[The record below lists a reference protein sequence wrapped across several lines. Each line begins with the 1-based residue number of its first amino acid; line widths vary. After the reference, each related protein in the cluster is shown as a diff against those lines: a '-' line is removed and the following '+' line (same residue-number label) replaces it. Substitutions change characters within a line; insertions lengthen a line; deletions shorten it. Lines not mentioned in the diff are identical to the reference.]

1 MNYLNVALS
10 LFTPEILGLILLGVV
25 MGIIFG
31 AIPGL
36 NTPIAIAL
44 VLPFTYSMDV
54 LPSMALILGIYMGG
68 ISGGLITAIL
78 LKIPGTVS
86 SVATTLDGYPM
97 AQSGRA
103 AEALAIGTFSSF
115 VGGIL
120 SCIALML
127 ISPLLSKVALAF
139 GAWEY
144 FGAAF
149 LALSFVCVLMD
160 GKVVKG
166 FIAVFIGLLLSTV
179 GISPIDGSV
188 FRFTFGNMSLSAGF
202 DMIAVILGAFALPE
216 MFRTAGKIR
225 EKVIPTKFRK
235 RWFYLP
241 RLADIKGE
249 VVNFIRS
256 ALIGIFV
263 GILPGMGPSAAGMV
277 AYSQAKKSSKHPEK
291 FGTGCVSGLVASE
304 TSNNAVTGGAL
315 IPMLV
320 LSIPGD
326 TAVILGALMI
336 QGITCGPLLVI
347 NSPDLFKAVVII
359 AILAN
364 IFMFVVQS
372 STIRLTSK
380 IIQVPRYLLLPLI
393 VVFCVVGAFT
403 INNRV
408 FDLYAVLLFAVLG
421 YILEE
426 NDYPLMPMVLA
437 FVLGNMTEYNF
448 RRTIMYYGSI
458 GQAFTSLSVGTVLVV
473 LGIVLL
479 VSGII
484 RDIPAVA
491 AKRTARKAAKAQKT
505 PSVSAE
511 ASAESDTSDN

>member
-1 MNYLNVALS
+1 MSYVQAAATI
-10 LFTPEILGLILLGVV
+10 FTPEILGLILLGTV
-25 MGIIFG
+25 MGIVFG

-44 VLPFTYSMDV
+44 VLPFTYSMSV
-54 LPSMALILGIYMGG
+54 IPSMALILGIYMGG

-86 SVATTLDGYPM
+86 SIATTQDGYPM
-97 AQSGRA
+97 AQSGKA
-103 AEALAIGTFSSF
+103 AEALAIGTFASF

-127 ISPLLSKVALAF
+127 ISPALSQVALAF

-149 LALSFVCVLMD
+149 LALSFVCVLMN
-160 GKVVKG
+160 GKVIKG
-166 FIAVFIGLLLSTV
+166 FISVFIGLLMATIGL
-179 GISPIDGSV
+179 SPIDGST
-188 FRFTFGNMSLSAGF
+188 FRFTFGNMQLSAGF
-202 DMIAVILGAFALPE
+202 NMIAVILGAFAFPE
-216 MFRTAGKIR
+216 LFRVAGRIKDQI
-225 EKVIPTKFRK
+225 VPTEFRK
-235 RWFYLP
+235 KIFYLP
-241 RLADIKGE
+241 KWEDIKDQGW
-249 VVNFIRS
+249 NAIRS
-256 ALIGIFV
+256 AIIGIFV

-277 AYSQAKKSSKHPEK
+277 AYAQAKKASKHPEK
-291 FGTGCVSGLVASE
+291 FGTGIPAGLVASE
-304 TSNNAVTGGAL
+304 TANNAVTGGAL

-326 TAVILGALMI
+326 TSTAVILGALMI

-347 NSPDLFKAVVII
+347 RTPELFQSVVII

-364 IFMFVVQS
+364 IFMFVVQA
-372 STIRLTSK
+372 STIRVTSK

-393 VVFCVVGAFT
+393 VVFCITGAFT

-408 FDLYAVLLFAVLG
+408 FDLYSILLFAIVG

-437 FVLGNMTEYNF
+437 FVLGNMTEYNM
-448 RRTIMYYGSI
+448 RRSIMYYGTLGKAFATPSI
-458 GQAFTSLSVGTVLVV
+458 GTAMVV
-473 LGIVLL
+473 IGAILL
-479 VSGII
+479 ITGII
-484 RDIPAVA
+484 RDIPAVSRWLA
-491 AKRTARKAAKAQKT
+491 EKKAARKAKKA
-505 PSVSAE
+505 A
-511 ASAESDTSDN
+511 

>member
-1 MNYLNVALS
+1 MNYLQVAAS
-10 LFTPEILGLILLGVV
+10 LFSPNILGLILLGVV

-44 VLPFTYSMDV
+44 VLPFTYSLEV

-97 AQSGRA
+97 AKKGKA
-103 AEALAIGTFSSF
+103 AEALAIGTFASF

-120 SCIALML
+120 SCFALMF
-127 ISPLLSKVALAF
+127 ISPLLSKVAIAF

-160 GKVVKG
+160 GKVLKG
-166 FIAVFIGLLLSTV
+166 FIAVFIGLLLATV
-179 GISPIDGSV
+179 GVSPIDGTV
-188 FRFTFGNMSLSAGF
+188 FRFTFGNMALSGGF
-202 DMIAVILGAFALPE
+202 DMISVILGVFALPE
-216 MFRTAGKIR
+216 MFRTAGKIK
-225 EKVIPTKFRK
+225 EEITVTEFKKK
-235 RWFYLP
+235 WFYLP
-241 RLADIKGE
+241 SKENIAGQAI
-249 VVNFIRS
+249 NFIRS

-277 AYSQAKKSSKHPEK
+277 AYSQTKKSSKYPEK
-291 FGTGCVSGLVASE
+291 FGTGVSDGLIASE
-304 TSNNAVTGGAL
+304 TANNAVTGGAI

-326 TAVILGALMI
+326 TSTAVILGALTI

-347 NSPDLFKAVVII
+347 NQPDLFKSVVVI
-359 AILAN
+359 ALLAN
-364 IFMFVVQS
+364 FFMFLVQS
-372 STIRLTSK
+372 STIRFTSK
-380 IIQVPRYLLLPLI
+380 IISIPRYLLLPLI
-393 VVFCVVGAFT
+393 LIFCVVGGFT

-408 FDLYAVLLFAVLG
+408 FDLYAILFFGILG
-421 YILEE
+421 YVLEE
-426 NDYPLMPMVLA
+426 NDYPLMPLVLA

-448 RRTIMYYGSI
+448 RRSIMYYGSI
-458 GQAFTSLSVGTVLVV
+458 GKACTTFSAGTVMVI
-473 LGIVLL
+473 LGVAMLIA
-479 VSGII
+479 GII
-484 RDIPAVA
+484 RDIPAIA
-491 AKRTARKAAKAQKT
+491 EKRAARKAKKT
-505 PSVSAE
+505 
-511 ASAESDTSDN
+511 NN

>member
-1 MNYLNVALS
+1 MMNYAAIAVS
-10 LFTPEILGLILLGVV
+10 LFTPEILALILLGVV

-44 VLPFTYSMDV
+44 VLPFTYSLSV
-54 LPSMALILGIYMGG
+54 IPSMALILGIYMGG

-97 AQSGRA
+97 ATSGKA

-120 SCIALML
+120 SCVALMF
-127 ISPLLSKVALAF
+127 ISPMLSNIALAF

-149 LALSFVCVLMD
+149 LALSFVCVLMN
-160 GKVVKG
+160 GKVLKG
-166 FIAVFIGLLLSTV
+166 FIAVFIGLLLSSV
-179 GISPIDGSV
+179 GVSPIDGSV
-188 FRFTFGNMSLSAGF
+188 FRFTFGNMALSSGF
-202 DMIAVILGAFALPE
+202 NMIAVILGAFAFPE
-216 MFRTAGKIR
+216 LFRVAGKIR
-225 EKVIPTKFRK
+225 EAIVPTQFRK
-235 RWFYLP
+235 RIFYLP
-241 RLADIKGE
+241 RWADIKDQGF
-249 VVNFIRS
+249 NFIRS
-256 ALIGIFV
+256 SLIGIFV

-277 AYSQAKKSSKHPEK
+277 AYAQAKKASKHPEQ
-291 FGTGCVSGLVASE
+291 FGTGIPAGVVASE
-304 TSNNAVTGGAL
+304 TSNNAVTGGAM

-326 TAVILGALMI
+326 TSTAVILGALMI

-347 NSPDLFKAVVII
+347 QNPDLFKSVVVI
-359 AILAN
+359 AFLAN
-364 IFMFVVQS
+364 IFMFLVQS

-393 VVFCVVGAFT
+393 VVFCVTGAFT

-408 FDLYAVLLFAVLG
+408 FDLYSVLLFAVIG
-421 YILEE
+421 YALEE
-426 NDYPLMPMVLA
+426 NGYPLMPLVLA
-437 FVLGNMTEYNF
+437 FVLGNMTEYNL

-458 GQAFTSLSVGTVLVV
+458 DQAVGTFSLGTVLVA
-473 LGIVLL
+473 LGALLLIAGIV
-479 VSGII
+479 
-484 RDIPAVA
+484 RDI
-491 AKRTARKAAKAQKT
+491 
-505 PSVSAE
+505 PSVSARL
-511 ASAESDTSDN
+511 AARKQRRQAKKAAR

>member
-1 MNYLNVALS
+1 MSYLEVAATI
-10 LFTPEILGLILLGVV
+10 FTPEILGLILLGTV
-25 MGIIFG
+25 MGIVFG

-54 LPSMALILGIYMGG
+54 IPSMALILGIYMGG
-68 ISGGLITAIL
+68 VSGGLITAIL

-86 SVATTLDGYPM
+86 SIATTLDGYPM
-97 AQSGRA
+97 ANKGKA

-120 SCIALML
+120 SCIALMF
-127 ISPLLSKVALAF
+127 ISPALSKVALAF

-144 FGAAF
+144 FGASF
-149 LALSFVCVLMD
+149 LALSFVCVLMN
-160 GKVVKG
+160 GKVIKG
-166 FIAVFIGLLLSTV
+166 FIAVFIGLLMSTI
-179 GISPIDGSV
+179 GMSPIDGSV
-188 FRFTFGNMSLSAGF
+188 FRFTFGNMQLSSGF
-202 DMIAVILGAFALPE
+202 NMIAVILGAFAFPE
-216 MFRTAGKIR
+216 LFRVAGRIKESIVPS
-225 EKVIPTKFRK
+225 EFRK
-235 RWFYLP
+235 QIFYLP
-241 RLADIKGE
+241 RWDDIKDQGW
-249 VVNFIRS
+249 NFLRS
-256 ALIGIFV
+256 SVIGVFI

-277 AYSQAKKSSKHPEK
+277 AYAQAKKASKHPET
-291 FGTGCVSGLVASE
+291 FGTGIPAGLVASE

-326 TAVILGALMI
+326 TSTAVILGALMI

-347 NSPDLFKAVVII
+347 RTPELFQSVVII

-364 IFMFVVQS
+364 IFMYVVQA

-380 IIQVPRYLLLPLI
+380 IIQVPRHLLLPLI
-393 VVFCVVGAFT
+393 VVFCITGAFT

-408 FDLYAVLLFAVLG
+408 FDLYSILLFALIG

-437 FVLGNMTEYNF
+437 FVLGNMTEYNM
-448 RRTIMYYGSI
+448 RRSIMYYGTLTEALFTPSI
-458 GQAFTSLSVGTVLVV
+458 GTVMVV
-473 LGIVLL
+473 IGAVLL

-484 RDIPAVA
+484 RDIPAVSKWLA
-491 AKRTARKAAKAQKT
+491 EKKASRKAGKA
-505 PSVSAE
+505 A
-511 ASAESDTSDN
+511 

>member
-1 MNYLNVALS
+1 
-10 LFTPEILGLILLGVV
+10 
-25 MGIIFG
+25 
-31 AIPGL
+31 
-36 NTPIAIAL
+36 
-44 VLPFTYSMDV
+44 
-54 LPSMALILGIYMGG
+54 
-68 ISGGLITAIL
+68 
-78 LKIPGTVS
+78 
-86 SVATTLDGYPM
+86 
-97 AQSGRA
+97 
-103 AEALAIGTFSSF
+103 
-115 VGGIL
+115 
-120 SCIALML
+120 
-127 ISPLLSKVALAF
+127 
-139 GAWEY
+139 
-144 FGAAF
+144 
-149 LALSFVCVLMD
+149 
-160 GKVVKG
+160 
-166 FIAVFIGLLLSTV
+166 
-179 GISPIDGSV
+179 
-188 FRFTFGNMSLSAGF
+188 
-202 DMIAVILGAFALPE
+202 
-216 MFRTAGKIR
+216 
-225 EKVIPTKFRK
+225 
-235 RWFYLP
+235 
-241 RLADIKGE
+241 
-249 VVNFIRS
+249 
-256 ALIGIFV
+256 
-263 GILPGMGPSAAGMV
+263 MV

-326 TAVILGALMI
+326 TSTAVILGALMI

>member
-1 MNYLNVALS
+1 MNYLQITLS
-10 LFTPEILGLILLGVV
+10 LFSPQILLLIFIGVV
-25 MGIIFG
+25 MGIVFG

-86 SVATTLDGYPM
+86 SIATTLDGNPM
-97 AQSGRA
+97 ANNGHA
-103 AEALAIGTFSSF
+103 AEALAIGTFASF

-127 ISPLLSKVALAF
+127 ISPALSKVALAF

-149 LALSFVCVLMD
+149 LAMSFVCVLMD

-166 FIAVFIGLLLSTV
+166 FICVFIGLLLSTIGV
-179 GISPIDGSV
+179 SPIDGTV
-188 FRFTFGNMSLSAGF
+188 FRFTFGNMALSGGF
-202 DMIAVILGAFALPE
+202 DMITVILGAFALPE
-216 MFRTAGKIR
+216 MFRTAGKIH
-225 EKVIPTKFRK
+225 ETAIPTKFEK
-235 RWFYLP
+235 KWFYLP
-241 RLADIKGE
+241 KKESLSGQLW
-249 VVNFIRS
+249 NLIRS
-256 ALIGIFV
+256 SLIGIFV

-291 FGTGCVSGLVASE
+291 FGTGIPDGIVASE
-304 TSNNAVTGGAL
+304 SSNNAVTGGAI

-326 TAVILGALMI
+326 TSTAVILGALTI

-347 NSPDLFKAVVII
+347 DQPDLFKSIVII

-372 STIRLTSK
+372 STIRITSK
-380 IIQVPRYLLLPLI
+380 IIQIQRYLLIPMI
-393 VVFCVVGAFT
+393 IVFCIVGAFT

-408 FDLYAVLLFAVLG
+408 FDVYAMLFFGILG

-426 NDYPLMPMVLA
+426 NDYPLLPFILA
-437 FVLGNMTEYNF
+437 FVLGSMTEYNF
-448 RRTIMYYGSI
+448 RRTIMYYGSLSE
-458 GQAFTSLSVGTVLVV
+458 AFTTLSIGTVLVL

-491 AKRTARKAAKAQKT
+491 EKRAAKKAKRAEAKASK
-505 PSVSAE
+505 AK
-511 ASAESDTSDN
+511 